1 MRIGFANSN
10 REPFR
15 SAGARVRV
23 GRADGNDLVLSGA
36 GVAERHLAIAEDRR
50 GLVLEVL
57 PGAQHVYVNARP
69 VRERALLR
77 YGDVLSVGGCKL
89 AVLPDD
95 ASASAAS
102 SQPMIHDGAS
112 RPGFAALRA
121 VSGAM
126 SGRLLPIE
134 DKLVLGGRGFV
145 PPGLPQCELK
155 LDKSGVRLEADAQV
169 PVNGSPRKRA
179 VLQAGDQLA
188 LGEHRFVLEAPGLQ
202 AAVLA
207 AAEQDYAPLPGPVAL
222 EPRRSRAELWWLL
235 GTAALLAGV
244 IAVLLWWK
252 H

>member
-23 GRADGNDLVLSGA
+23 GRAEGNDLMLSGA
-36 GVAERHLAIAEDRR
+36 GVAERHLSIAEDRR

-77 YGDVLSVGGCKL
+77 FGDILSIGGSKL

-95 ASASAAS
+95 APGEQASQRALV
-102 SQPMIHDGAS
+102 HDAT
-112 RPGFAALRA
+112 RPGYAALRA
-121 VSGAM
+121 VSGAL

-134 DKLVLGGRGFV
+134 GKLVLGGRGFAQS
-145 PPGLPQCELK
+145 GLPQCELK
-155 LDKSGVRLEADAQV
+155 LDKAGVRLDADAQIF
-169 PVNGSPRKRA
+169 VNGSPRKRA
-179 VLQAGDQLA
+179 MLQAGDQLA
-188 LGEHRFVLEAPGLQ
+188 VGEHRFVLEAPGLQ

-207 AAEQDYAPLPGPVAL
+207 SQEPAYDPQPGPPAIL
-222 EPRRSRAELWWLL
+222 PRRSRAELWWLL
-235 GTAALLAGV
+235 GTAAVLAVV
-244 IAVLLWWK
+244 IAILLWWK

>member
-1 MRIGFANSN
+1 MRIGFANSS

-15 SAGARVRV
+15 STGARVRV
-23 GRADGNDLVLSGA
+23 GRAEGNDLVLGAA

-89 AVLPDD
+89 VVLPDPVD
-95 ASASAAS
+95 EAAS
-102 SQPMIHDGAS
+102 SGRPLVHDSS
-112 RPGFAALRA
+112 RPGYAALRA
-121 VSGAM
+121 VSGAL

-134 DKLVLGGRGFV
+134 DKLVLGGHGFM
-145 PPGLPQCELK
+145 PAGLPVCELK
-155 LDKSGVRLEADAQV
+155 LDKAGVRLETDAQIAV
-169 PVNGSPRKRA
+169 SGSPRKRA
-179 VLQAGDQLA
+179 ILRPGDQLA

-207 AAEQDYAPLPGPVAL
+207 AQEQDFGAQPAPVAM
-222 EPRRSRAELWWLL
+222 EPRHSRAELWWLL
-235 GTAALLAGV
+235 GTAAVLAAV

>member
-1 MRIGFANSN
+1 MRIGFANGN

-15 SAGARVRV
+15 SDGARVRV
-23 GRADGNDLVLSGA
+23 GRADGNDLVLGGT
-36 GVAERHLAIAEDRR
+36 GVAERHLAISEDRR

-95 ASASAAS
+95 ASDDITASRALE
-102 SQPMIHDGAS
+102 HDGG
-112 RPGFAALRA
+112 RPGYAALRA
-121 VSGAM
+121 VSGTL

-134 DKLVLGGRGFV
+134 GKLMLGGRGFA
-145 PPGLPQCELK
+145 PAGLPQCELK
-155 LDKSGVRLEADAQV
+155 LDKGGVRLDADAQV
-169 PVNGSPRKRA
+169 AVNGSPRKRA

-188 LGEHRFVLEAPGLQ
+188 MGEHRFVLEAPGLQ

-207 AAEQDYAPLPGPVAL
+207 AQEADHEPLPSALDL
-222 EPRRSRAELWWLL
+222 EPRSSRAEVWWLL
-235 GTAALLAGV
+235 GTAAILAAV

>member
-15 SAGARVRV
+15 SSGARVRV
-23 GRADGNDLVLSGA
+23 GRAEGNDLVLNIA
-36 GVAERHLAIAEDRR
+36 GVAERHLSIAEDRR

-95 ASASAAS
+95 AGEPAS
-102 SQPMIHDGAS
+102 SGRALNHDAS

-134 DKLVLGGRGFV
+134 GKLVVGGRGFA
-145 PPGLPQCELK
+145 PGGLPQCELK
-155 LDKSGVRLEADAQV
+155 LDGAGVRLDAEG
-169 PVNGSPRKRA
+169 PIAVNGSPRKRA

-188 LGEHRFVLEAPGLQ
+188 LGEHRFVVEAPGLQ

-207 AAEQDYAPLPGPVAL
+207 AREQEYDPAPELVVAV
-222 EPRRSRAELWWLL
+222 PRHSRAEVWWLL
-235 GTAALLAGV
+235 GTAAVLAAA

>member
-23 GRADGNDLVLSGA
+23 GRAESNDLVLNGT
-36 GVAERHLAIAEDRR
+36 GVAERHLAISEDRR

-95 ASASAAS
+95 GAEDITVSRSLEHA
-102 SQPMIHDGAS
+102 DG
-112 RPGFAALRA
+112 RPGYAALRA
-121 VSGAM
+121 VSGTL

-134 DKLVLGGRGFV
+134 GKLMLGGRGFA
-145 PPGLPQCELK
+145 PAGMPQCELK
-155 LDKSGVRLEADAQV
+155 LDKGGVRLDADAQV
-169 PVNGSPRKRA
+169 AVNGSPRKRA

-188 LGEHRFVLEAPGLQ
+188 MGEHRFVLEAPGLQ

-207 AAEQDYAPLPGPVAL
+207 AQEADHDPLPPVLAF
-222 EPRRSRAELWWLL
+222 EPRSSRAELWWLL
-235 GTAALLAGV
+235 GTAAVLAAV
-244 IAVLLWWK
+244 ITVLLWWK

>member
-1 MRIGFANSN
+1 MRIGFANSS

-23 GRADGNDLVLSGA
+23 GRAAGNDLVLSAA

-77 YGDVLSVGGCKL
+77 YGDVLSIGGCKL

-95 ASASAAS
+95 SKGATG
-102 SQPMIHDGAS
+102 PRLPIHDYAS

-121 VSGAM
+121 VSGTL
-126 SGRLLPIE
+126 SGRLLPLE
-134 DKLVLGGRGFV
+134 GRLVVGGRGFL
-145 PPGLPQCELK
+145 PAGLPQCELK
-155 LDKSGVRLEADAQV
+155 LDKAGVRLDADAQV
-169 PVNGSPRKRA
+169 SVNGASCRRA

-188 LGEHRFVLEAPGLQ
+188 VGEHRFVLEAPGLQ

-207 AAEQDYAPLPGPVAL
+207 AQEQEYDDRPGQLAI

-235 GTAALLAGV
+235 GTAAVLAAV